1 MENFE
6 IHNTRINCKSL
17 NKLLSLL
24 DPYLYEETPLYEG
37 IKISKTKHTVFL
49 TDDNEDLV
57 DTSIENKPVID
68 NINCVYNGENISI
81 TTYSIFK
88 RLKDVRKYDATPLLY
103 AIKNMFSDK
112 KENEWHFP
120 SEEEQRIILNRIKE
134 IAEHINTKLES
145 DIFVLIPSHTGLNEY
160 IANLFK
166 EINPD
171 ITILSDVVLKRTV
184 EEVEDIILNKDSYFN
199 YIYDTDRKFNEAWN
213 ILNIAFNKMD
223 DEYDGLFISHL
234 IPDQDIRNTIIDTM
248 KLNKEKYVFYSKDID
263 GNNIVLIDD
272 TITGGRSIKECYQ
285 KIMAMY
291 KPKSVSVLT
300 LFSKLY
306 NS

>member
-1 MENFE
+1 MI
-6 IHNTRINCKSL
+6 IHDYDINTKPLVSL
-17 NKLLSLL
+17 ESFYGKPKKIVEKCLIVFSKVIHDSLL
-24 DPYLYEETPLYEG
+24 GSNDC
-37 IKISKTKHTVFL
+37 
-49 TDDNEDLV
+49 
-57 DTSIENKPVID
+57 SIIGEIEACNGST
-68 NINCVYNGENISI
+68 NIYSFVYNGENISI

-88 RLKDVRKYDATPLLY
+88 RLKDVRKYDANPLLY

-223 DEYDGLFISHL
+223 DE
-234 IPDQDIRNTIIDTM
+234 
-248 KLNKEKYVFYSKDID
+248 
-263 GNNIVLIDD
+263 
-272 TITGGRSIKECYQ
+272 
-285 KIMAMY
+285 
-291 KPKSVSVLT
+291 
-300 LFSKLY
+300 
-306 NS
+306 